1 VASGQYIDVPSIAQ
15 AVLIGVAAH
24 FNDAGVELPDR
35 QVIAPGEPRT
45 VAWDCSAVMV
55 TLGGIVWGQAPG
67 AGGGARQTGNPISVG
82 ARHAVISVQIVRP
95 AMDADGDV
103 PDAEK
108 LTDAG
113 LTFIRDAALLSEA
126 LIALCRRGGALV
138 ASGSATPGDVVA
150 LGPDG
155 GFTAVEG
162 SLSVTA
168 KDRA

>member
-1 VASGQYIDVPSIAQ
+1 VVSGQYIDVPSIAQ

-24 FNDAGVELPDR
+24 FSDAGVELPDR

-45 VAWDCSAVMV
+45 VAWDCNAVMV

-82 ARHAVISVQIVRP
+82 VRHAVISVQIVRC
-95 AMDADGDV
+95 ATDSDGDI

-108 LTDAG
+108 LTDEG
-113 LTFIRDAALLSEA
+113 LIFMKDAALLAEA
-126 LIALCRRGGALV
+126 LIALCRRGGAL
-138 ASGSATPGDVVA
+138 ARAGSAVPGDVIP

-155 GFTAVEG
+155 GFAAVEG
-162 SLSVTA
+162 GLSVTA
-168 KDRA
+168 KDLA